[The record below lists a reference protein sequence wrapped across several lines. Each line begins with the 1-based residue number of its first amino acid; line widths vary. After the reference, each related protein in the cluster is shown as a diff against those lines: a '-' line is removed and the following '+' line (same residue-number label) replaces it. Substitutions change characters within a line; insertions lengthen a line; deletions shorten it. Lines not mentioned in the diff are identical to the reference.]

1 MRWRGWHAP
10 SRATQRNELTDKNN
24 SPFEPAWGITGYLE
38 VRNDRLHING
48 VDAVEL
54 AEKYDTPLFVIS
66 APRIRHNIAQ
76 LLDAAKHH
84 PKLKLCYASKANNL
98 LGVLEVVRGAGI
110 DVEVNSGGELF
121 KALRAGFRPDQ
132 IEMNGISKTEREIA
146 EAVEAGI
153 YTINLDSPFE
163 LELVERVA
171 ERLHKRA
178 NVTVRLVAGVGTRS
192 HAGLQTALYTSKFG
206 VSPEQA
212 REMMLR
218 AVRNPELINLAGLH
232 IHVGSQTP
240 DPEPY
245 IQAFDAMW
253 EHLLW
258 LHRETGHRLQHINI
272 GGGIPVNYLRDR
284 SQADEISEDERIMLG
299 ASLTAGEMM
308 EAAIE
313 FVRGSARRAGA
324 EELLDD
330 LEIVMEPGRAVIA
343 DAVTILTGVR
353 NIKHR
358 PETGEDWVLTDAGYN
373 LMLSMVMYHWYYHTV
388 NASRA
393 GESHRH
399 PYRMAG
405 PLCDGGDV
413 YFDLHGDGHLPDSRM
428 LPEGVGVGEIIAM
441 LNTGAYTMSQMTAYN
456 GRVFPAAVLIE
467 EDGSVRVVR
476 RRDDYED
483 LIHNEISTKYKV

>member
-1 MRWRGWHAP
+1 
-10 SRATQRNELTDKNN
+10 LTDEKN
-24 SPFEPAWGITGYLE
+24 SPFEPAWGISGYLE
-38 VRNDRLHING
+38 VKNNRLHIDG
-48 VDAVEL
+48 VDAVEM

-66 APRIRHNIAQ
+66 ASRIRRNIAQ
-76 LLDAAKHH
+76 LLEAALYH

-98 LGVLEVVRGAGI
+98 LGVLEVVRQAGI

-121 KALRAGFRPDQ
+121 KALTAGFRPDQ
-132 IEMNGISKTEREIA
+132 IEMNGISKTEREIT

-153 YTINLDSPFE
+153 YTINLDSPLE

-171 ERLHKRA
+171 ARLGKRA

-206 VSPEQA
+206 VSPGQA

-245 IQAFDAMW
+245 IHAFDAMW

-258 LHRETGHRLQHINI
+258 LHREAGHRLQHINI

-284 SQADEISEDERIMLG
+284 SQADEISEDGRIMLG
-299 ASLTAGEMM
+299 ADLTAGEMM
-308 EAAIE
+308 AEAVA
-313 FVRGSARRAGA
+313 FVRESARRNDA
-324 EELLDD
+324 EDLLSD

-353 NIKHR
+353 NVKHR

-373 LMLSMVMYHWYYHTV
+373 LMLSMVMYHWYYHAID
-388 NASRA
+388 ASRA
-393 GESHRH
+393 GESHNH

-413 YFDLHGDGHLPDSRM
+413 YFDLHGEGHLPDSRM
-428 LPEGVGVGEIIAM
+428 LPENVQVGEIIAM

-456 GRVFPAAVLIE
+456 GRVFPAAVLID
-467 EDGSVRVVR
+467 EDGSVRPVR
-476 RRDDYED
+476 RRDSYED
-483 LIHNEISTKYKV
+483 LINNEIIISKK